1 MNCERVREL
10 LLLTASGEAPADSRD
25 LLDRHLANC
34 PDCRLF
40 DAETRWI
47 LAAAADAPLETDV
60 SEWTLARIAAA
71 AQDGPPPAIR
81 AGRRAHP
88 AVRDSWRPA
97 LAYAAAALVMVGLG
111 IGYLRRA
118 APGPEVAALDFAA
131 PATPVLAWDPALDQE
146 LDTLDAVLTL
156 AFEDVEEPAP
166 ESAEDIV
173 TELARL
179 EGWEI

>member
-25 LLDRHLANC
+25 LLARHLAAC
-34 PDCRLF
+34 PDCRRF

-47 LAAAADAPLETDV
+47 LAAAADAPLEADV

-71 AQDGPPPAIR
+71 AQDGPLPAVR
-81 AGRRAHP
+81 ADRRAHP
-88 AVRDSWRPA
+88 AVRVSWRPA

-118 APGPEVAALDFAA
+118 APGPEVAALAPAA
-131 PATPVLAWDPALDQE
+131 PAVVLAWDPALDQE

-173 TELARL
+173 TDLARL